1 MHYHPHTEA
10 DVRRALEAIGV
21 ASIDDLFN
29 DLPSRLRNPH
39 IDMAS
44 GMDESTLLDHLRG
57 LAAKNVT
64 AGADFLGGG
73 VQRHF
78 VPSVTAHLAMQS
90 EFVTAYTPYQ
100 PEVAQGIL
108 QATFEFQTIMSEL
121 TGLPVSNASMYDGAS
136 ATAEAALLAVR
147 QTGRHRIVV
156 SRGVHPETRQVL
168 LTYLEPLGVS
178 LDVVDLDPLV
188 TLPFEVGSDVA
199 GVIVQQP
206 NYLGYL
212 ERMQALTDA
221 AHAAGALMIAV
232 VEPLSLAVLAPP
244 GEYGADVAVG
254 DGQTLGNFANF
265 GGPHFGFM
273 VVREDLIRQFPGRI
287 VGQTTD
293 VDGKRAFVLTLQA
306 REQHIRRSKAKSNI
320 CSNHQ
325 LTALMATVNVS
336 ALGAAGIRDIAVGS
350 VQRAHE
356 LAERL
361 TAAGFS
367 PLVGASY
374 FNEFV
379 LPTSVPASEVRSRL
393 AREGVHAGVAAPAE
407 YGFGDAIV
415 LSATER
421 TSTADIERLI
431 TALGASGVT
440 GGRPAGTR
448 AAAAGQAAAAASREG
463 AHV

>member
-1 MHYHPHTEA
+1 
-10 DVRRALEAIGV
+10 
-21 ASIDDLFN
+21 
-29 DLPSRLRNPH
+29 
-39 IDMAS
+39 
-44 GMDESTLLDHLRG
+44 
-57 LAAKNVT
+57 
-64 AGADFLGGG
+64 
-73 VQRHF
+73 
-78 VPSVTAHLAMQS
+78 
-90 EFVTAYTPYQ
+90 
-100 PEVAQGIL
+100 
-108 QATFEFQTIMSEL
+108 
-121 TGLPVSNASMYDGAS
+121 MYDGAS

-147 QTGRHRIVV
+147 HTGRQRIIV

-178 LDVVDLDPLV
+178 LDIADLDPHV
-188 TLPFEVGSDVA
+188 TRPLQVGPDVA

-212 ERMQALTDA
+212 EHMRSLSDA
-221 AHAAGALMIAV
+221 AHAGGALMIAV

-336 ALGAAGIRDIAVGS
+336 ALGAAGLQDIAVGS

-367 PLVGASY
+367 PAVGASF

-393 AREGVHAGVAAPAE
+393 ARHQVHAGVVVPAE

-421 TSTADIERLI
+421 TSAADIERLI
-431 TALGASGVT
+431 TALSASGIT
-440 GGRPAGTR
+440 GGVADGRR
-448 AAAAGQAAAAASREG
+448 NG
-463 AHV
+463 AHSSAADGAEVHGSEGTHV